1 MPGSTTLTHQDQ
13 LSERTI
19 FTEVRQSVDV
29 LAVFDIGA
37 MSPRPIRFKVLE
49 HGIKTTVKVSEIR
62 NIEWLGAGGVTRI
75 EYNCVTVSEG
85 RRISYKLLYFYR
97 ECRWELE
104 MS

>member
-1 MPGSTTLTHQDQ
+1 M
-13 LSERTI
+13 
-19 FTEVRQSVDV
+19 RQSVDV